1 MINKLN
7 SDTPELGTLIKNPA
21 ENNEEAQ
28 RSRRHSKEEGDIP
41 SQQFLKAAR
50 QLRDGP
56 RDESSRLSC
65 HRMVGTWSPSRPTK
79 AAVERPNV
87 SIQISQRHF
96 QTSDDTQQNTTD
108 QRSSIDTEQPAVEES
123 GDDLVGEHP
132 QKRNMRNRTKALFK
146 RIVTHFA
153 TIRTNSTEKSN
164 VDHDKIKRVLQYKEK
179 SDEKKVA
186 KVRDQLG
193 RGHKSEPSRTKNDRP
208 GIPSNRSRSDLTK
221 NDTVVNN
228 TNVPKLTQSSSSSP
242 LVSPNRS
249 PSRSPTS
256 SPLSSPI
263 SSPRELSDDESYTES
278 SDRSYRQSRK

>member
-1 MINKLN
+1 MTEENK
-7 SDTPELGTLIKNPA
+7 
-21 ENNEEAQ
+21 EEG
-28 RSRRHSKEEGDIP
+28 RRNRRQSKEEGDIP

-56 RDESSRLSC
+56 RDDSSRLSC
-65 HRMVGTWSPSRPTK
+65 HRLVGSWSPSRPTK
-79 AAVERPNV
+79 AAVEKPNV

-96 QTSDDTQQNTTD
+96 QTSDDTQENTT
-108 QRSSIDTEQPAVEES
+108 QERHSIDTEQPVGEES

-179 SDEKKVA
+179 NDEKKVA

-193 RGHKSEPSRTKNDRP
+193 RGHKSEPSRVKNDRP
-208 GIPSNRSRSDLTK
+208 GLPSNRSRSDLTK
-221 NDTVVNN
+221 NDAVVNN
-228 TNVPKLTQSSSSSP
+228 TNVPKLTQSP

-263 SSPRELSDDESYTES
+263 SSPRELSDDESYTEG
-278 SDRSYRQSRK
+278 SDRSYRQSRM